1 MTPRGGL
8 PDITF
13 ADTSSTNIVTNAVSV
28 FEKLTGETLAPAD
41 PRRVFIQALCTIIAQ
56 QRQLIDYSAK
66 QNLLTYS
73 EGDALDHMG
82 YLMSVERLDAQAA
95 LTTLRFA
102 LSAIQSGIY
111 IIPAGTQVTTST
123 IIFLTQESLEI
134 PAGSLTG
141 DVIAYAA
148 EPGEKGNGFLPGQVN
163 AMVTP
168 LPFIAS
174 VTNLTETTS
183 GADIESDE
191 NYAERIHLAPDSFS
205 SAGPEAAY
213 IYWTRTANQN
223 IKSVSVVSPTP
234 GLVEVRPLL
243 ANGDLPSEELLAQVA
258 EVLSATTVRPLT
270 DRVSVLV
277 PTGIDYELNAKYW
290 ISTTD
295 KNKAS
300 AIQTAATAA
309 LNEYLIWQRSE
320 QGRDI
325 NPDELTAK
333 LKAAGVKRVEISSP
347 VFTVVGRTEV
357 ARETSVSCTYQGL
370 EDG

>member
-1 MTPRGGL
+1 
-8 PDITF
+8 
-13 ADTSSTNIVTNAVSV
+13 
-28 FEKLTGETLAPAD
+28 
-41 PRRVFIQALCTIIAQ
+41 
-56 QRQLIDYSAK
+56 
-66 QNLLTYS
+66 
-73 EGDALDHMG
+73 
-82 YLMSVERLDAQAA
+82 
-95 LTTLRFA
+95 
-102 LSAIQSGIY
+102 
-111 IIPAGTQVTTST
+111 
-123 IIFLTQESLEI
+123 
-134 PAGSLTG
+134 
-141 DVIAYAA
+141 
-148 EPGEKGNGFLPGQVN
+148 
-163 AMVTP
+163 MVTP